1 VIVRYI
7 DDFDATPRGLLLALD
22 HSTFIGILTN
32 AILGL
37 RLVATA
43 ARRVIWAR
51 ADQLVFWGL
60 GLMGFVIGLI
70 SETAVIKRVSTPIMG
85 ASILLALLTAAIRLS
100 ARRPV
105 TEPEPAL
112 SS

>member
-1 VIVRYI
+1 
-7 DDFDATPRGLLLALD
+7 
-22 HSTFIGILTN
+22 
-32 AILGL
+32 
-37 RLVATA
+37 
-43 ARRVIWAR
+43 
-51 ADQLVFWGL
+51 
-60 GLMGFVIGLI
+60 M
-70 SETAVIKRVSTPIMG
+70 IKRVSTPIMG